1 MNQAERERRALTV
14 LMQLLWQHFSGKELE
29 WSYREG
35 VSLLSKDRELYIQIA
50 EILPEVLAAK

>member
-14 LMQLLWQHFSGKELE
+14 LMQLLWQHFEGKELE
-29 WSYREG
+29 WVHGKG
-35 VSLLSKDRELYIQIA
+35 VSLLSKNRELYIQIA